1 MQLNYTASDHV
12 RKVIAGLGRAED
24 VKFSP
29 NNSRLAVV
37 SFGKNQ
43 IAIFDVCITGVPYQR
58 NITLTAAT
66 EISSPYLKYPH
77 GIDFIDEDR
86 IIVANREGDAIVFQL
101 SRGDGSG
108 YCYQLDPIGV
118 LGADNFIYSPG
129 AVSVIRKDKEVYE
142 MLLCNNYAD
151 RVTKHV
157 IDLNGSFSVKS
168 DDVLLKKWLNFPD
181 GVSVSGRWIAISN
194 HDSRNVLLYDSS
206 VSLHKDSDPDGM
218 LGCIRWPHGVR
229 FTSDGRFVLV
239 ADYEGYVHIYMKE
252 DSDWRGV
259 HSPLR
264 SLKVMNV
271 DYRLAEKGIDPSGPK
286 GIDVDSSLNT
296 LVTTCEVQPLA
307 FFDFAAIIQTN
318 LLKKSNECQEQA
330 SFQIKYELERLCEL
344 QHQVRELAQLRE
356 SVSWR
361 ITAPLR
367 WVRSSARRINRNIW
381 WCMRQMVPDRLKPLL
396 KPLVGPILKRL
407 RNSKPDLSIDVSAF
421 DGFNNATMRMP
432 ERVTQPFPE

>member
-1 MQLNYTASDHV
+1 MRLNYTASDHV
-12 RKVIAGLGRAED
+12 RKVIARLGRAED

-29 NNSRLAVV
+29 NNSRLAVT

-58 NITLTAAT
+58 NIALTAAT

-86 IIVANREGDAIVFQL
+86 VIVANREGDATIFQL
-101 SRGDGSG
+101 PRGGG
-108 YCYQLDPIGV
+108 GNCYQLDPIGV
-118 LGADNFIYSPG
+118 LGEDNFIYSPG
-129 AVSVIRKDKEVYE
+129 AVSVIRKDQEVYE
-142 MLLCNNYAD
+142 VLLCNNDAD

-168 DDVLLKKWLNFPD
+168 DEVLLEKWLDFPD

-194 HDSRNVLLYDSS
+194 HDYRNVLLYDSS
-206 VSLHKDSDPDGM
+206 VSLHKGSDPDGI
-218 LGCIRWPHGVR
+218 LGCIRRPHGVR

-252 DSDWRGV
+252 DLDWRGV

-264 SLKVMNV
+264 SLRVMNV
-271 DYRLAEKGIDPSGPK
+271 DNSLAKKGIDPSGPK
-286 GIDVDSSLNT
+286 GIDVDSSLNA

-307 FFDFAAIIQTN
+307 FFDFAAIVQTY
-318 LLKKSNECQEQA
+318 LLQRSSACQDQA
-330 SFQIKYELERLCEL
+330 SFQIKYELDRLYEV
-344 QHQVRELAQLRE
+344 QQLAQLRE
-356 SVSWR
+356 SLSWR

-367 WVRSSARRINRNIW
+367 WVRSSLTPIWRHRNKSAS
-381 WCMRQMVPDRLKPLL
+381 R
-396 KPLVGPILKRL
+396 VGLEK
-407 RNSKPDLSIDVSAF
+407 
-421 DGFNNATMRMP
+421 
-432 ERVTQPFPE
+432 